1 MASIHTERMRSLAFA
16 TLFALAACSAGE
28 NTFTIDD
35 EKGTVAAANLVLC
48 GSTTPLRRVDGR
60 FTLRKSVDCEG
71 SGYIRLTYA
80 TGADRDCP
88 IGYVTPGAAQDFRF
102 RASEAACDPW
112 IS

>member
-1 MASIHTERMRSLAFA
+1 MRSLAFA
-16 TLFALAACSAGE
+16 TLFALAACSAVE

-35 EKGTVAAANLVLC
+35 DKGTVTGANLVLC

-60 FTLRKSVDCEG
+60 FILRKSVNCEG

-80 TGADRDCP
+80 TGDKRDCP
-88 IGYVTPGAAQDFRF
+88 VGYVTPGAAQDFRF
-102 RASEAACDPW
+102 RAGEAACKQS